1 MPLSRRQLLPTTALA
16 LLAGGGALAGCS
28 GRTVELDEGDALRMR
43 VWSEAAAAAYE
54 DSLAGFTAETG
65 LRVEV
70 EVLAWDD
77 YWNQLPL
84 DVAAGSLPD
93 VLWMNTAQLSQI
105 RAGDTLL
112 ELEDVVGRLEGRWVE
127 AATDLYRDDDGLW
140 GVPQIWEQS
149 MLVVNEQLLEEAGAD
164 AEDLSFDP
172 YEDSDP
178 LRELA
183 RALTVDEEGRHPGE
197 DGFDAG
203 SRTVHGFSAHPDR
216 SAILGPFLAGLGG
229 RWQDSRGRL
238 SIASA
243 EGVAS
248 VQYLADLAAAHLAPA
263 ASETVEDP
271 QLCRDLFVAG
281 KLGLLQTGTYDLHV
295 LAEKIDGKFPWRIQE
310 VVAGPEGTRPL
321 VHAIAAVGVDP
332 DDDDREKAIG
342 ELLRWIGG
350 SDGQRP
356 LAENRLGIP
365 AHEDLRRSWEKSW
378 ESEGVDLSDLPVP
391 EDVALPEHGDR
402 SSIAT
407 ATALPIIAEV
417 FLGEAE
423 ASEAVPR
430 AQQEAR
436 DARG

>member
-1 MPLSRRQLLPTTALA
+1 MPLSRRQLLPTAALA

-54 DSLAGFTAETG
+54 DSLAEFTAETG
-65 LRVEV
+65 LRVEL

-77 YWNQLPL
+77 YWTQLPL
-84 DVAAGSLPD
+84 DMAAGSLPD
-93 VLWMNTAQLSQI
+93 VLWMNTAQLAQT

-112 ELEDVVGRLEGRWVE
+112 ELEDTVGRLEGRWAEV
-127 AATDLYRDDDGLW
+127 AADLYRDEDGLW
-140 GVPQIWEQS
+140 GVPQVWEQS
-149 MLVVNEQLLEEAGAD
+149 VLVVNEELVEAAGGD
-164 AEDLSFDP
+164 AAELSFDP
-172 YEDSDP
+172 DEDTDP

-183 RALTVDEEGRHPGE
+183 RALTVDGEGRHPGE

-216 SAILGPFLAGLGG
+216 SAVLGPFLSALGG
-229 RWQDSRGRL
+229 SWQDSRGRL

-263 ASETVEDP
+263 AAETVEDP
-271 QLCRDLFVAG
+271 QRCRDLFIAG

-295 LAEKIDGKFPWRIQE
+295 LAEEIDGAFPWRVQE
-310 VVAGPEGTRPL
+310 VVAGPEGRRPL

-332 DDDDREKAIG
+332 DDEDREEAIG
-342 ELLRWIGG
+342 ELLRWLGG
-350 SDGQRP
+350 VDGQRP

-365 AHEDLRRSWEKSW
+365 AHEDLRRAWEESWEA
-378 ESEGVDLSDLPVP
+378 EGVDLTDLPVP
-391 EDVALPEHGDR
+391 EEVALPEHGNR
-402 SSIAT
+402 SAIAT
-407 ATALPIIAEV
+407 ATALPVLAEV

-423 ASEAVPR
+423 AAEAVPR

-436 DARG
+436 EARG